1 MKSKLT
7 LEREAREASLTLEQK
22 VELIKSKKERLAM
35 VQEQQTVE
43 TRGARL
49 RKTRLADWRN

>member
-7 LEREAREASLTLEQK
+7 LEREAREAGLTLDQRI
-22 VELIKSKKERLAM
+22 ELIKSKKERLAK
-35 VQEQQTVE
+35 VTAQQAVE
-43 TRGARL
+43 TKGDRL